1 MMNVGH
7 GILHKRKGIKFCY
20 VIFLNEHTH
29 IPHIPHIPDL
39 AAHMSENAISTPPPI
54 IASLSAMNEL
64 QNIAQQVETKTNYLM
79 LLKDG
84 IENMPV
90 IHQIEILR
98 ILYNKQTQIN
108 ENKNG
113 VFINISKI
121 NDKTLQELENYMKYV
136 IQQEEQLNEI
146 EEQKQYLSKEYFDNK
161 THKDNSL

>member
-20 VIFLNEHTH
+20 VIFLNDCPHTP
-29 IPHIPHIPDL
+29 PHSPDL
-39 AAHMSENAISTPPPI
+39 ASHMSENAISTPPPI